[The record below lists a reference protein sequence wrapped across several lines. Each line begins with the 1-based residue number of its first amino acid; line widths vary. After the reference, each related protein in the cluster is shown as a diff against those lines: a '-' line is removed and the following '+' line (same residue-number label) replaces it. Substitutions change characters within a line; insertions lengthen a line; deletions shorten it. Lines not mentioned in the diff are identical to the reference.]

1 MSTHLDC
8 DINDTARITSVT
20 ISEAHNQ
27 PSASMIINAVD
38 TALDMGDAVTAYVG
52 YDDNKP
58 KMFEG
63 WVKNLEKKVPDDS
76 FIITCNDEMVK
87 ATDFFIASN
96 TPDNCY
102 KKRNISAEDL
112 VGELLEMAQ
121 ITDYTHGTTYF
132 TFGITRDVEVNLISS
147 YDMCKTIADILAYSI
162 WCDTNGQAH
171 FEDRRPYV
179 MPGDTSYKTISG
191 IVNITHRTSERDLR
205 NRVVVY
211 GASDVYAVAEA
222 ESPYLPTGFRK
233 TVVVA
238 SPWIDNQQMAQNACD
253 YNLDKLNRLTEE
265 VSLEIIGNPDI
276 HARQVISL
284 YDPYTT
290 VSGMWYVY
298 TCEHRWGE
306 GGYTTGMELRK

>member
-1 MSTHLDC
+1 M
-8 DINDTARITSVT
+8 V
-20 ISEAHNQ
+20 
-27 PSASMIINAVD
+27 INAVD

-96 TPDNCY
+96 TPDSCY
-102 KKRNISAEDL
+102 KRRNISAEDL

-132 TFGITRDVEVNLISS
+132 TFGITRDVEVNLISA
-147 YDMCKTIADILAYSI
+147 YDMSKTIADILAYSI
-162 WCDTNGQAH
+162 WCDTGGTAH

-179 MPGDTSYKTISG
+179 MDDDTPYKTISG

-238 SPWIDNQQMAQNACD
+238 SPWIDSQQMAQDACD

-265 VSLEIIGNPDI
+265 VSLEIIGDPDI

-284 YDPYTT
+284 SDTYTG
-290 VSGMWYVY
+290 VSGNWYVY

>member
-1 MSTHLDC
+1 MSRQLDC
-8 DINDTARITSVT
+8 DITTTSHITSVT
-20 ISEAHNQ
+20 VSEAHNQ
-27 PSASMIINAVD
+27 PSSSMVINAVD

-96 TPDNCY
+96 TPDSCY
-102 KKRNISAEDL
+102 KRRNISAEDL

-121 ITDYTHGTTYF
+121 ITDYTRGTTYF
-132 TFGITRDVEVNLISS
+132 TFGITRDVEVNLISA
-147 YDMCKTIADILAYSI
+147 YDMSKTIADILAYSI
-162 WCDTNGQAH
+162 WCDTEGTAH

-179 MPGDTSYKTISG
+179 MDDDTPYKTISG

-238 SPWIDNQQMAQNACD
+238 SPWIDSQQMAQDACD

-265 VSLEIIGNPDI
+265 VSLEIIGDPDI

-284 YDPYTT
+284 SDTYTG
-290 VSGMWYVY
+290 VSGNWYIY